1 MFNCGFK
8 MQDALLCRAVQRF
21 KGKNWK
27 KIAEC
32 FKDRTDVQ
40 CLHRWQ
46 KVLNPELV
54 KGPWSKEEDDIIAEM
69 VNQLGAKKW
78 STIAQ
83 ALPGRIGK
91 QCRERWHNH
100 LNPGINKQA
109 WTQDE
114 ELALIQAHQ
123 IYGNKWAELTKF
135 LPGRTDNAIKNHWNS
150 SVKKKLGS
158 YLASGLLAQFKGL
171 PQVGNSN
178 QFTPSSSL
186 TMQQNSF
193 ENSGLPDGDEVEEMS
208 EYSQGSTAVG
218 CSQTEFDLPTFV
230 VNSQEDKVIDD
241 RNQRVGQSSSSSSCS
256 KHYYTSH
263 EEVTCSGSEVPFGTV
278 FSAKSS
284 EPNSH
289 ELPCTSAVELVR
301 GSSDLIETP
310 RYSLAIV
317 DKNQEIGSLCL
328 QSSAGLNSSSFMG
341 ELVSISEDNRYRVTF
356 SESVINECF
365 SAQNLPKCSNYNE
378 LNGCT
383 GLSSASHLY
392 DAVRSSE
399 VAVTASYRSLL
410 TTPFSDECNEME
422 NVFGGTQN
430 LSFIASSCNEFVYA
444 SGSVNAPSDDDIET
458 VCLRGEPGGETR
470 LSESTVK
477 TQDQVSGAQ
486 CYDPS
491 VSMVNT
497 EDQVSGAQCYGPAIT
512 KVKEEDQVSGAQCYG
527 PSISTVNTEDQVSG
541 AQCYHPSVSMVN
553 TEDQVSEAQC
563 YDPSVSTVD
572 TEDQVSG
579 TLCYEPPRFPSLE
592 LPFFSCDL
600 VPAGDMLQDYSPL
613 GIRQLTMPSI
623 NYSTPFNLWESPS
636 REVSTPDV
644 SVKNVAKGFISTSSV
659 AKKRQRELLSPI
671 QERKCGKKIER
682 DDELSDFSC
691 LNVISD
697 ENRAFKASAE
707 DKENL
712 EERFRDSTISEE
724 STDNANFLDKFKQEN
739 TDSNAPAKVD
749 CDGANSMILKE
760 RDGYPRNRAFIVGSK
775 TPRGQFSRSIG
786 TSIQRSPSSSNQ
798 LNSRPLEVTFE
809 YAGNNADI
817 ENFSISGNTPTIK
830 RGFESPS
837 AWKSPWFMNSFLPG
851 AMVDTDITIED
862 MGYFMSPQNRSY
874 DAVSIMRECSE
885 HTAGALA
892 EVQEVLATENSEV
905 VEHQNLVEEINEHP
919 EAELDNLNPLPTKAW
934 NKTVQTERRV
944 LDFSGCGT
952 PKKRKEKG
960 KSSGSASAAT
970 YSSPNSYLMKVC
982 R

>member
-32 FKDRTDVQ
+32 FKDRTDVP
-40 CLHRWQ
+40 CLHQWQ

-54 KGPWSKEEDDIIAEM
+54 KGPWSKEEDDIIVEM

-83 ALPGRIGK
+83 ALPGRVGK

-100 LNPGINKQA
+100 LNPGINNQA

-186 TMQQNSF
+186 IMQQNSF

-230 VNSQEDKVIDD
+230 VNSQQDKVIDD
-241 RNQRVGQSSSSSSCS
+241 RNQRVEQSSSSSSCS
-256 KHYYTSH
+256 KHYYTLTKKLH
-263 EEVTCSGSEVPFGTV
+263 VQAPKFLMEQ
-278 FSAKSS
+278 FSLQSPLS
-284 EPNSH
+284 QTHMSF
-289 ELPCTSAVELVR
+289 L
-301 GSSDLIETP
+301 
-310 RYSLAIV
+310 
-317 DKNQEIGSLCL
+317 EIGSLCL
-328 QSSAGLNSSSFMG
+328 QSSVGLNSSTFMG

-399 VAVTASYRSLL
+399 VAVTASYQSLL

-430 LSFIASSCNEFVYA
+430 LEFIASSCNDFVYA
-444 SGSVNAPSDDDIET
+444 SGSANAPSDDDIET
-458 VCLRGEPGGETR
+458 VCLRGEPGGETE

-491 VSMVNT
+491 L
-497 EDQVSGAQCYGPAIT
+497 
-512 KVKEEDQVSGAQCYG
+512 
-527 PSISTVNTEDQVSG
+527 
-541 AQCYHPSVSMVN
+541 SMVN

-563 YDPSVSTVD
+563 YGPAITTVNTEDQVSEAQSYDPSVSTVD
-572 TEDQVSG
+572 TEDQVAFII
-579 TLCYEPPRFPSLE
+579 TLFDRPISATSTGPRAQWF
-592 LPFFSCDL
+592 
-600 VPAGDMLQDYSPL
+600 LQ
-613 GIRQLTMPSI
+613 G
-623 NYSTPFNLWESPS
+623 
-636 REVSTPDV
+636 
-644 SVKNVAKGFISTSSV
+644 AFIIT
-659 AKKRQRELLSPI
+659 LL
-671 QERKCGKKIER
+671 
-682 DDELSDFSC
+682 
-691 LNVISD
+691 VIS
-697 ENRAFKASAE
+697 
-707 DKENL
+707 L
-712 EERFRDSTISEE
+712 
-724 STDNANFLDKFKQEN
+724 
-739 TDSNAPAKVD
+739 
-749 CDGANSMILKE
+749 
-760 RDGYPRNRAFIVGSK
+760 
-775 TPRGQFSRSIG
+775 
-786 TSIQRSPSSSNQ
+786 
-798 LNSRPLEVTFE
+798 
-809 YAGNNADI
+809 
-817 ENFSISGNTPTIK
+817 
-830 RGFESPS
+830 
-837 AWKSPWFMNSFLPG
+837 
-851 AMVDTDITIED
+851 
-862 MGYFMSPQNRSY
+862 
-874 DAVSIMRECSE
+874 
-885 HTAGALA
+885 
-892 EVQEVLATENSEV
+892 
-905 VEHQNLVEEINEHP
+905 
-919 EAELDNLNPLPTKAW
+919 
-934 NKTVQTERRV
+934 
-944 LDFSGCGT
+944 
-952 PKKRKEKG
+952 
-960 KSSGSASAAT
+960 
-970 YSSPNSYLMKVC
+970 
-982 R
+982 